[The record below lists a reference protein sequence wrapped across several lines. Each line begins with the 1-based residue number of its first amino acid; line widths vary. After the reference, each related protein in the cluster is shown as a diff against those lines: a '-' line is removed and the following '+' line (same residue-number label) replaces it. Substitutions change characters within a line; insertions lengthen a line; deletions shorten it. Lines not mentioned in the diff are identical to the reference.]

1 MDVQYVNL
9 DPATELNEGEDSIPT
24 HRRVHNLM
32 YGTVSY
38 IPLVMMGTTTRGS
51 GQEKRTHWNAVTQ
64 GRVIDPAQEVI
75 ADGI

>member
-1 MDVQYVNL
+1 
-9 DPATELNEGEDSIPT
+9 
-24 HRRVHNLM
+24 M

-38 IPLVMMGTTTRGS
+38 VLLVMMGTTTRGS
-51 GQEKRTHWNAVTQ
+51 GQGKRTHWNAVTQ